1 NLEKGTI
8 DGYFSSPIIAAP
20 ENNPSV
26 FVNELMRPRWSPDG
40 KWIAFMAAR
49 EDPSGMGL
57 VYFGPYIV
65 DITCI
70 QNNTCGKTARTAG
83 DFKAQ
88 RDMAA
93 VSWTSDN
100 RMAVALKNERD
111 ISFFNPET
119 LELDGQIA
127 LPDDHNWYIEGMEF
141 SPDGNWIS
149 IKDGNIFL
157 YDIHRAAISTIIHK
171 ESDSHFW
178 IVF

>member
-1 NLEKGTI
+1 M
-8 DGYFSSPIIAAP
+8 
-20 ENNPSV
+20 
-26 FVNELMRPRWSPDG
+26 NELVRPRWSPDG

-83 DFKAQ
+83 DFEAQ

-111 ISFFNPET
+111 ISFFDPET